1 MIIDPEVIKS
11 LLLTNKDQRSS
22 SCPPLPGITSGPNQ
36 PAAVLIPLFR
46 DQKTWKVLFIKR
58 THQESDRHSGQ
69 IAFPG
74 GRVDPGDGSLAE
86 TALRETSEEIGLD
99 PNMIEILGQSCTRT
113 TVTGYEVTPFVGIL
127 PWPVPLV
134 LSTDE
139 VEKTLVIPLDWLV
152 DPANRRTERWQSRS
166 LSGKEIPV
174 IFFDEFGGEVLWG
187 ATAQILIDF
196 LELIQLGG

>member
-1 MIIDPEVIKS
+1 
-11 LLLTNKDQRSS
+11 
-22 SCPPLPGITSGPNQ
+22 
-36 PAAVLIPLFR
+36 
-46 DQKTWKVLFIKR
+46 
-58 THQESDRHSGQ
+58 
-69 IAFPG
+69 
-74 GRVDPGDGSLAE
+74 
-86 TALRETSEEIGLD
+86 
-99 PNMIEILGQSCTRT
+99 
-113 TVTGYEVTPFVGIL
+113 VGIL